1 MKTFIHRLAWQ
12 APLGLFRA
20 TSGRRGLLKGAA
32 AAAFA
37 ALLGAASLAQ
47 AASPDGDDGAQRW
60 VGTWTASP
68 QAAEPPG
75 ATLQDQTVRQIVR
88 TSVAGNTVRIRLS
101 NEFGTTPLV
110 VGAATVARHDTGA
123 SIVAGSDRPLTF
135 GGQSSIT
142 LAPGAPAL
150 SDPIDF
156 EVPAVGNVVVS
167 LYLPQAS
174 VPRTVHALATAT
186 TYIST
191 PGDYSSAVV
200 MPTASTA
207 TSWFFLTGVT
217 VDATRRSAA
226 IVALGDS
233 ITDGFASTLDANR
246 RWPNLLADRLQASP
260 RTAHLAVLNHGI
272 SGNRTSFD
280 LVGPNVQARL
290 DRDVLGAP
298 GARYVILLA
307 GINNIGI
314 PGAFGLPSQAVSAAD
329 IIAGHQQIIARAR
342 ERGLKIFGGTL
353 TPFEGTIFP
362 GYYTAEG
369 EAKRQA
375 VNQWIRTSGAFD
387 AVIDF
392 DMAIRDPAQ
401 PTRILPAYDSGDHL
415 HPNDAGYQAMANF
428 IDVRLFR
435 RRGD

>member
-1 MKTFIHRLAWQ
+1 MKPFFLPPRQ
-12 APLGLFRA
+12 APVRLFRSL
-20 TSGRRGLLKGAA
+20 TGRRDVLKGAA
-32 AAAFA
+32 AAVFA
-37 ALLGAASLAQ
+37 TLVGVASLAQ
-47 AASPDGDDGAQRW
+47 AASADNDDNPQRW

-68 QAAEPPG
+68 QAAEPPA
-75 ATLQDQTVRQIVR
+75 ATLQDQTVRQVVR
-88 TSVAGNTVRIRLS
+88 TSVAGNRVRVRLS
-101 NEFGTTPLV
+101 NEFGTSPLV
-110 VGAATVARHDTGA
+110 VGAASIARRDTGS
-123 SIVAGSDRPLTF
+123 SIVAGSGKPLTF
-135 GGQSSIT
+135 GGQAGIT

-156 EVPAVGNVVVS
+156 EVPALGDVVIS

-174 VPRTVHALATAT
+174 VPRTVHSLATAT

-191 PGDYSSAVV
+191 QGDYSSAVV

-207 TSWFFLTGVT
+207 QSWFFLTGVT
-217 VDATRRSAA
+217 VNATRRSAA

-246 RWPNLLADRLQASP
+246 RWPNLLAERLQASAA
-260 RTAHLAVLNHGI
+260 TSHLAVLNHGI

-290 DRDVLGAP
+290 DRDVLNAP
-298 GARYVILLA
+298 GARFVILLA

-314 PGAFGLPSQAVSAAD
+314 PGAFGLPDQAVSAQD

-353 TPFEGTIFP
+353 TPFEGTVFP
-362 GYYTAEG
+362 GYYTPEG

-392 DMAIRDPAQ
+392 DKAIRDPAQ

-415 HPNDAGYQAMANF
+415 HPNDAGYQAMADF
-428 IDVRLFR
+428 IDLRLFR

>member
-1 MKTFIHRLAWQ
+1 MKQLFECLPWQ
-12 APLGLFRA
+12 APIRAFRA
-20 TSGRRGLLKGAA
+20 SAVRRGVLKGAA
-32 AAAFA
+32 ATVFA
-37 ALLGAASLAQ
+37 TLLGAASLAQ
-47 AASPDGDDGAQRW
+47 AASADGGDHAARW
-60 VGTWTASP
+60 VGTWAASP
-68 QAAEPPG
+68 QAAEPPA

-88 TSVAGNTVRIRLS
+88 TSVAGNRVRVRLS

-110 VGAATVARHDTGA
+110 VGAATVARRDTG
-123 SIVAGSDRPLTF
+123 SNIVAGSDRALSF
-135 GGQSSIT
+135 GGQPGIT

-156 EVPAVGNVVVS
+156 EVPAVGDLVIS

-174 VPRTVHALATAT
+174 VPRTAHSLATAT

-191 PGDYSSAVV
+191 PGNYSSAVV
-200 MPTASTA
+200 MPTASTVQ
-207 TSWFFLTGVT
+207 SWFFLTGIT

-246 RWPNLLADRLQASP
+246 RWPDLLAERLQASA
-260 RTAHLAVLNHGI
+260 RTSHLAVLNHGI
-272 SGNRTSFD
+272 SGNRTNFD

-290 DRDVLGAP
+290 DRDVLNAP
-298 GARYVILLA
+298 GAGFVILLA

-314 PGAFGLPSQAVSAAD
+314 PGAFGLLDQAVSAQD

-342 ERGLKIFGGTL
+342 ERGLKIFGATL

-401 PTRILPAYDSGDHL
+401 PTRILPAYDSGDRL
-415 HPNDAGYQAMANF
+415 HPNDAGYQAMANA
-428 IDVRLFR
+428 IDLRLFR